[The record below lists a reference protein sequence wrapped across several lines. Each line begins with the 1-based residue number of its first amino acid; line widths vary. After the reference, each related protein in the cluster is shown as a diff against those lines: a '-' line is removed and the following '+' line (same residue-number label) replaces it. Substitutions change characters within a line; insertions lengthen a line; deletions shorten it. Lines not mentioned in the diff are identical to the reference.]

1 MDFPS
6 KPSRPLS
13 RNFVYAFSMEE
24 EQQSEIEQTSSQAA
38 TPEQPPAVVQTTGG
52 EATLGQRIGAGLI
65 DVLVASA
72 AGFVAGK
79 IAGGLAF
86 AVQIAYMLTRDS
98 LPFLDGQSIGKKALN
113 LRAVTEDGKSLS
125 GNWNTGLLRNIS
137 MAVPFLPLVELI
149 IMIVNNGKP
158 GGLRRL
164 GDQWAKTKVVTTAP

>member
-1 MDFPS
+1 
-6 KPSRPLS
+6 
-13 RNFVYAFSMEE
+13 MEE
-24 EQQSEIEQTSSQAA
+24 EQQTEVTQTPPPAPS
-38 TPEQPPAVVQTTGG
+38 PEQPPAIAPAATGG
-52 EATLGQRIGAGLI
+52 EASLGQRIGAGLI

-72 AGFVAGK
+72 AGYAATR
-79 IAGGLAF
+79 IAGGLGY
-86 AVQIAYMLTRDS
+86 AVQVAYLLTRDS

-113 LRAVTEDGKSLS
+113 LRAVSEDGKSLS
-125 GNWNTGLLRNIS
+125 GDWNAGLIRNIS